1 MKVVDITDKLNFD
14 ESPALRIKGRTLRVN
29 ADAPTMLKIMN
40 KVSDLDKSNPKQVM
54 EMYELLF
61 PRKTREELDKMKL
74 SFADLLVVIQEGI
87 SLITDTGTPMGEAE
101 APATTS

>member
-1 MKVVDITDKLNFD
+1 MKVVDITDKLSFN
-14 ESPALRIKGRTLRVN
+14 ESSALRIKGRTLRVN

-40 KVSDLDKSNPKQVM
+40 KVSNLDSAGPKEIT

-61 PRKTREELDKMKL
+61 PRKSREELDKMKL
-74 SFADLLVVIQEGI
+74 NFDDFQLVIQEAI
-87 SLITDTGTPMGEAE
+87 SLVTDTGTPMGEAE